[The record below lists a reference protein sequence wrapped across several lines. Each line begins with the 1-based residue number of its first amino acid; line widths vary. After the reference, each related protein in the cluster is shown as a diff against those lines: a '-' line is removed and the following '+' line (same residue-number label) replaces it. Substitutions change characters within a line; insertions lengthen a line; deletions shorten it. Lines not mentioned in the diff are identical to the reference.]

1 MISNANNDGRNEELD
16 WLIATANDLGG
27 RCGNDWRGDEQNGE
41 RQDSA
46 QYLEY

>member
-27 RCGNDWRGDEQNGE
+27 RYGNDWRGDEQNGE